1 MAAERPIPPFLP
13 DTVEDFLE
21 NVNENPIPWVN
32 YLRKDHECITTALP
46 ALEQEKSDL
55 LERLAIQSSE
65 ITHLE
70 EKNNTLKNEALGH
83 QSIIEF

>member
-1 MAAERPIPPFLP
+1 M
-13 DTVEDFLE
+13 EDFLE
-21 NVNENPIPWVN
+21 NVNKNPIPWVN
-32 YLRKDHECITTALP
+32 YLRKAYECITTVLP

-55 LERLAIQSSE
+55 LERLAIQSSK
-65 ITHLE
+65 IMHLE